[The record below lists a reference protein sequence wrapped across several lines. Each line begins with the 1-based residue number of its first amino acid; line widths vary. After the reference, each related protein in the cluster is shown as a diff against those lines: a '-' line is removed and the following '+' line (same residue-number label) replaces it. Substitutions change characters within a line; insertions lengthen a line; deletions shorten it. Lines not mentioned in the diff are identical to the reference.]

1 VIDIRAGILAI
12 TICLLIAHFAHP
24 TPPPLPQN
32 AELCVQRWYNKW
44 GEVTAREWVPCDQ
57 LNRGEW
63 A

>member
-12 TICLLIAHFAHP
+12 TICLLIAWAADV
-24 TPPPLPQN
+24 PPKPLPQN
-32 AELCVQRWYNKW
+32 VELCVQRWYNKW